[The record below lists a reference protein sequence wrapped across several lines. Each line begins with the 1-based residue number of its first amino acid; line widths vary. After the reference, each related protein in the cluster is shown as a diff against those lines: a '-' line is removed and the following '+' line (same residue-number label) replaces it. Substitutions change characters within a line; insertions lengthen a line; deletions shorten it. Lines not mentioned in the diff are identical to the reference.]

1 MADGYLITLDGDTQ
15 IEALPNDTGN
25 LAFDIGETKVSISS
39 WRIVITGSVPSSVSI
54 AAQKVSEPNANT
66 KTTNAIDARGRKKCI
81 DCEGK
86 RYCATNGCI
95 NTPCGWL
102 CG

>member
-54 AAQKVSEPNANT
+54 AAQKGVRT
-66 KTTNAIDARGRKKCI
+66 KRQYKDDERHRR
-81 DCEGK
+81 EGK
-86 RYCATNGCI
+86 EEVYR
-95 NTPCGWL
+95 L
-102 CG
+102 